1 MIAVL
6 VWVGLTWVGLSVNWP
21 MSSLVRIIVV
31 PLVCA
36 LLVTPFVVLAN
47 VRFRKRARQ
56 VEAKVTGVVNRFN
69 NATVSLAWEGGKGS
83 IQAMPNTHKEGDTVT
98 VWVLGNH
105 ASEKLP
111 GGLEN
116 FRVLILCGILMAL
129 GALGY
134 LARMRG

>member
-6 VWVGLTWVGLSVNWP
+6 VWMGLSCIGLSMNWP
-21 MSSLVRIIVV
+21 MSSEIKLLVV
-31 PLVCA
+31 PLVSA
-36 LLVTPFVVLAN
+36 VLVTPFVVLAN
-47 VRFRKRARQ
+47 ARFRKNARQ
-56 VEAKVTGVVNRFN
+56 VEAKVIGVVNRFN
-69 NATVSLAWEGGKGS
+69 NATVSLTWDGGRGS
-83 IQAMPNTHKEGDTVT
+83 IQAVPGTCKEGDKVT
-98 VWVLGNH
+98 VWVLRNR

-111 GGLEN
+111 GGVEN